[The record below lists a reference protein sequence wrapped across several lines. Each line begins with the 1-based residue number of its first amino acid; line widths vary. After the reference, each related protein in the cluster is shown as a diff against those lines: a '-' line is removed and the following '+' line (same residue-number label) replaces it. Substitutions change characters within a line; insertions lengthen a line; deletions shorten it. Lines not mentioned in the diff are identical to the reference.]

1 MRVRACVG
9 EMDAWWECDLCDA
22 WVDFLGPLLV
32 DSAEWQ
38 HRREIRH
45 ERKALL
51 VLTGLVLGLL
61 FVLGLAVV
69 PQAVHAA
76 SVYALCTLRAAL
88 CLLFGFYAPLV
99 LLAIFVG
106 TLTN

>member
-1 MRVRACVG
+1 
-9 EMDAWWECDLCDA
+9 MDAWWECDVCDA

-32 DSAEWQ
+32 DEAEW
-38 HRREIRH
+38 HRRREIRH

-51 VLTGLVLGLL
+51 VLTGLALGVL
-61 FVLGLAVV
+61 FALALATV
-69 PQAVHAA
+69 PQAVHVA
-76 SVYALCTLRAAL
+76 SVYALSTLRAAL